1 MAARIALALNAGKR
15 VLWLVCGGS
24 NIPVAVETMDAVRS
38 RVGKEELS
46 RLTVAL
52 TDERYGP
59 VGHKDSNWEQ
69 LTERGFDFTGIATAP
84 VLVGRSLDTTVSEYA
99 MRMKE
104 LMEAAIASGG
114 LIIGLFGIGVDGH
127 IAGALPGSPALDD
140 PRYVSGY
147 SAQDFVR
154 ITLTP
159 VALKKVGVAYAF
171 AFGASKKIAL
181 GSLISKDLPIVEQPS
196 QILKSISEAFLC
208 SDQV

>member
-104 LMEAAIASGG
+104 LM
-114 LIIGLFGIGVDGH
+114 
-127 IAGALPGSPALDD
+127 
-140 PRYVSGY
+140 
-147 SAQDFVR
+147 
-154 ITLTP
+154 
-159 VALKKVGVAYAF
+159 
-171 AFGASKKIAL
+171 
-181 GSLISKDLPIVEQPS
+181 
-196 QILKSISEAFLC
+196 
-208 SDQV
+208 

>member
-1 MAARIALALNAGKR
+1 
-15 VLWLVCGGS
+15 
-24 NIPVAVETMDAVRS
+24 
-38 RVGKEELS
+38 
-46 RLTVAL
+46 
-52 TDERYGP
+52 
-59 VGHKDSNWEQ
+59 
-69 LTERGFDFTGIATAP
+69 
-84 VLVGRSLDTTVSEYA
+84 
-99 MRMKE
+99 
-104 LMEAAIASGG
+104 
-114 LIIGLFGIGVDGH
+114 
-127 IAGALPGSPALDD
+127 
-140 PRYVSGY
+140 VSGY